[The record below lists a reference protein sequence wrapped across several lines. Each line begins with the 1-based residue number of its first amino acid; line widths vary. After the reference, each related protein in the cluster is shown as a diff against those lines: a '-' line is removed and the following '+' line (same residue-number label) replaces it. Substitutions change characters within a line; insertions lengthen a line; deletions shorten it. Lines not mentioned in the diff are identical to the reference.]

1 MKKEDW
7 MKFAEALVDGNLKQ
21 DMGSFDLND
30 PETYKQ
36 YLKDGVQNAK
46 AAYKQAII
54 NLSSMNTDNLAID
67 DNFAKYKDYVDNYQ
81 RVRDKYNNA
90 LDVAKGFFN
99 ADELDAEIK
108 ISLHEAERLYDV
120 RLAAA
125 GVGTDR
131 EKKLVDWQEIE
142 TLVEHSLSSDDLDQY
157 HRYQKSLEPSEDISN
172 RVTPSETTEEDQSV
186 SDVEAYE
193 RAHDTYLRALKTLG
207 NLASSVWL
215 TSDFSNIENRVS
227 DVVMAQR
234 TFWALK
240 EPQAPLNLTEDFTL
254 EDAKNLHKVLEFL
267 EDANLSYARE
277 FDRDS
282 LNNEIKDFLTLSE
295 WAEYRDFVKSYQK
308 TKTTKPETEEVNS
321 YNAPDSSKEK
331 VFNDL
336 LSNIKECNKYLL
348 ELLNSNSNNIEQIC
362 ANLGEAYRKVE
373 PCFNEAKKIFP
384 DEMVDEYHEELAKF
398 DEKEKITLTA
408 AKALYDVLVNT
419 KESGKLDFFDG
430 SNAFTKKDDEIFD
443 KLISY
448 IYNVIDIDD
457 RKAYEDYIKDY
468 VKSHAPLEHTAEP
481 IKDETP
487 KLSEDDIQKL
497 KADIIDTLKEV
508 NVSLLALKE
517 FANCDLTNDE
527 NLQKY
532 KVAAKACNDA
542 FYLHNSKLQQ
552 AQILPDEQY
561 IPMMDEV
568 ENSIENFE
576 DSAQITLA
584 DAKKIY
590 DVQYNVTNSA
600 IDDKIKNIIAWN
612 GVNDHISWTFGKNK
626 NLSDE
631 YQSYM
636 DNYVQNP
643 KPSQP
648 NPTPQETFA
657 AQPIKT
663 QAFTAPTPDIQTK
676 LDTFRNNY
684 KIIIDKIIGTI
695 KDLKET
701 ERQINENVDLI
712 DNAELSNSNTS
723 NLIGLTKQAMQYE
736 TIILTSQR
744 NLIEQEIS
752 IYREYPVYYAK
763 TDTQLVPK
771 IDELN
776 NTMMTLKSNDK
787 VEDFYQKYISRINKV
802 VEKINALS
810 PEQTAERKQLEELIV
825 SFKGLMNHRL
835 MKEVKFDQKFQ
846 IKDFLEEQQRKNIKV
861 EQIKEAEF
869 TETPRVEESDLN
881 EPDPIIES
889 NPKSTDDDKTPKSEQ
904 DSKSEIEPEE
914 VLFDNKD
921 SEPDQAPESKSDDLG
936 QKSESEVNKP
946 TKETETPEPDQE
958 NPERTSKPEKKVNE
972 NSDESLNENKLPKTE
987 PTIKKFYENLSNV
1000 IIDGYKS
1007 AYASGTTAD
1016 FAEYFSTA
1024 FNGIIENLAKAYP
1037 NRVVKVGS
1045 EPNRYA
1051 WKESED
1057 KQTEISFVEFARYF
1071 TSSYKAGRDKK
1082 LYEEFA
1088 SDASKV
1094 TIKQNV
1100 LNTRTPQ
1107 KVTAANAT
1115 IVNAVLSSRVQN
1127 PDEKLIFETVEEVG
1141 PEKVSRTIL
1150 IKKALKD
1157 KIQENGYKIRFNT
1170 EANQFAGI
1178 NNTAQGDLQYKITQS
1193 VDDENKTILSVVDA
1207 NDKPVYTIELNYD
1220 VEMVKNKLHM

>member
-125 GVGTDR
+125 GVGTDK

-157 HRYQKSLEPSEDISN
+157 HRYQKSLEPPEGLSN
-172 RVTPSETTEEDQSV
+172 PVTPSETSEEEQSV
-186 SDVEAYE
+186 SDVKAYE
-193 RAHDTYLRALKTLG
+193 KAYDDYVRTLKALG
-207 NLASSVWL
+207 NLANSDLTTPEAFSDLEECVADFAEAQIMFSV
-215 TSDFSNIENRVS
+215 
-227 DVVMAQR
+227 
-234 TFWALK
+234 LK
-240 EPQAPLNLTEDFTL
+240 EPETGLNLTEDFTL
-254 EDAKNLHKVLEFL
+254 EDAKNIHKIRETVKAKNWNFKFDINWDLLTSAAEKL
-267 EDANLSYARE
+267 LSDAT
-277 FDRDS
+277 D
-282 LNNEIKDFLTLSE
+282 IQK
-295 WAEYRDFVKSYQK
+295 YRDFVTSYEK
-308 TKTTKPETEEVNS
+308 TKTTKPETEEFNS
-321 YNAPDSSKEK
+321 YDDSDPAKEK

-336 LSNIKECNKYLL
+336 LSNIKECNKYFL

-362 ANLGEAYRKVE
+362 TNWGESYRKFEAYA
-373 PCFNEAKKIFP
+373 NEANIVFSE
-384 DEMVDEYHEELAKF
+384 DNWNEFYAELENF
-398 DEKEKITLTA
+398 DEKEKIDLTA
-408 AKALYDVLVNT
+408 AKSLYDIFIKI
-419 KESGKLDFFDG
+419 KENGKIALFYGAKASAKED
-430 SNAFTKKDDEIFD
+430 NEIFD

-497 KADIIDTLKEV
+497 KADIKADIIDTLKEV

-532 KVAAKACNDA
+532 EVAARACNNA
-542 FYLHNSKLQQ
+542 FSSHDSKLQQ

-561 IPMMDEV
+561 KTMMDEV

-576 DSAQITLA
+576 DSAKITLA

-612 GVNDHISWTFGKNK
+612 GVNNHISWTFDKNK

-636 DNYVQNP
+636 DNYVQNQ
-643 KPSQP
+643 KTSEP

-802 VEKINALS
+802 VEKINVLS

-825 SFKGLMNHRL
+825 SFKGLINHRL

-861 EQIKEAEF
+861 EQIKAEEAEF
-869 TETPRVEESDLN
+869 TETPRVEEP
-881 EPDPIIES
+881 EPIIES
-889 NPKSTDDDKTPKSEQ
+889 IPKSTDDDKTPKSEQ

-921 SEPDQAPESKSDDLG
+921 S
-936 QKSESEVNKP
+936 
-946 TKETETPEPDQE
+946 EPDQE

-1127 PDEKLIFETVEEVG
+1127 PDEKLISETVEEVG

-1220 VEMVKNKLHM
+1220 VEMVKNKLQHM

>member
-7 MKFAEALVDGNLKQ
+7 MKFVEVLVDGNLKQ

-108 ISLHEAERLYDV
+108 ISLREAERLYDV

-125 GVGTDR
+125 GIGTDQ

-157 HRYQKSLEPSEDISN
+157 HRYQKNLEPPEGLSN
-172 RVTPSETTEEDQSV
+172 PGTPSETSEEDQSV
-186 SDVEAYE
+186 SDVKAYE
-193 RAHDTYLRALKTLG
+193 KAYDDYVRTLKALG
-207 NLASSVWL
+207 NLANSDLTTHEAFSDLEECVADFAEAQIMFSV
-215 TSDFSNIENRVS
+215 
-227 DVVMAQR
+227 
-234 TFWALK
+234 LK
-240 EPQAPLNLTEDFTL
+240 EPETGLNLTEDFTL
-254 EDAKNLHKVLEFL
+254 EDAKNIHKIRETVKANQWNFKFDINWDLLTSAAEKL
-267 EDANLSYARE
+267 LSDAT
-277 FDRDS
+277 D
-282 LNNEIKDFLTLSE
+282 IQK
-295 WAEYRDFVKSYQK
+295 YRDFVTSYEK
-308 TKTTKPETEEVNS
+308 TKTTKSETEEFNS
-321 YNAPDSSKEK
+321 YDDSDPAKEK

-336 LSNIKECNKYLL
+336 LSNIKECNKYFL

-362 ANLGEAYRKVE
+362 TNWGESYRK
-373 PCFNEAKKIFP
+373 FKAYANEANIVFSE
-384 DEMVDEYHEELAKF
+384 DNWNEFYAELENF
-398 DEKEKITLTA
+398 DEKEKIDLTA
-408 AKALYDVLVNT
+408 AKSLYDIFIKI
-419 KESGKLDFFDG
+419 KENGKIALFYGAKASAKED
-430 SNAFTKKDDEIFD
+430 NEIFD

-468 VKSHAPLEHTAEP
+468 DKSHAPLEHTAEP

-532 KVAAKACNDA
+532 EVAARACNNA
-542 FYLHNSKLQQ
+542 FSSHDSKLQQ

-561 IPMMDEV
+561 KTMMDEV

-576 DSAQITLA
+576 DSAKITLA

-612 GVNDHISWTFGKNK
+612 GVNNHISWTFDKNK

-636 DNYVQNP
+636 DNYVQNQ
-643 KPSQP
+643 KTSEP

-802 VEKINALS
+802 VEKINVLS

-825 SFKGLMNHRL
+825 SFKGLINHRL

-846 IKDFLEEQQRKNIKV
+846 IKEFLEEQQRKNIKV
-861 EQIKEAEF
+861 EQIKEVKIVD
-869 TETPRVEESDLN
+869 PLRVEGTDQ
-881 EPDPIIES
+881 IIEPG
-889 NPKSTDDDKTPKSEQ
+889 PKSTNDDKIPKSEPA
-904 DSKSEIEPEE
+904 SKNDPI
-914 VLFDNKD
+914 V
-921 SEPDQAPESKSDDLG
+921 
-936 QKSESEVNKP
+936 
-946 TKETETPEPDQE
+946 
-958 NPERTSKPEKKVNE
+958 KPEKKD
-972 NSDESLNENKLPKTE
+972 SGESIKKGEQPKTE
-987 PTIKKFYENLSNV
+987 PTIKKFYESLSKV
-1000 IIDGYKS
+1000 IIDQYKND
-1007 AYASGTTAD
+1007 YASGIAKDKD
-1016 FAEYFSTA
+1016 FAEYFSSA
-1024 FNGIIENLAKAYP
+1024 FDKIIEDLSIQYP
-1037 NRVVKVGS
+1037 DRIVKVES

-1051 WKESED
+1051 WKESDD

-1071 TSSYKAGRDKK
+1071 TSSYKTGRDKK
-1082 LYEEFA
+1082 LYEEFS

-1100 LNTRTPQ
+1100 LNTRTTQ

-1127 PDEKLIFETVEEVG
+1127 PDEKLISETIEEVG

>member
-81 RVRDKYNNA
+81 RVREEYNNA

-125 GVGTDR
+125 GVGTDQ

-157 HRYQKSLEPSEDISN
+157 HRYQKSLEPPEDISN

-193 RAHDTYLRALKTLG
+193 RAHDNYLRALKTLG

-308 TKTTKPETEEVNS
+308 TKTTKTETEEVNS

-336 LSNIKECNKYLL
+336 LNNIKECNKYLL

-542 FYLHNSKLQQ
+542 FHLHNSKLQQ

-561 IPMMDEV
+561 KTMMDEV

-612 GVNDHISWTFGKNK
+612 GVNNHISWTFDKNK

-636 DNYVQNP
+636 DNYGQNP
-643 KPSQP
+643 KPSEP

-763 TDTQLVPK
+763 ADTQLVPK

-825 SFKGLMNHRL
+825 SFKGLINHRL

-846 IKDFLEEQQRKNIKV
+846 IKEFLEEQKRKNIKV

-869 TETPRVEESDLN
+869 IETLRVEEADQK
-881 EPDPIIES
+881 IES
-889 NPKSTDDDKTPKSEQ
+889 NPKPTDDDKTSKSEQ
-904 DSKSEIEPEE
+904 DSKS
-914 VLFDNKD
+914 
-921 SEPDQAPESKSDDLG
+921 
-936 QKSESEVNKP
+936 
-946 TKETETPEPDQE
+946 DQE
-958 NPERTSKPEKKVNE
+958 NPERTSNPEEKVNE
-972 NSDESLNENKLPKTE
+972 NSDESLNENKKPKK
-987 PTIKKFYENLSNV
+987 PTIKKFYEDLSNV
-1000 IIDGYKS
+1000 IIKEYKS

-1016 FAEYFSTA
+1016 FAEFFSTA

-1037 NRVVKVGS
+1037 NRVVKVGL

-1088 SDASKV
+1088 SDASKI

-1127 PDEKLIFETVEEVG
+1127 PDEKLISETVEEVG

-1220 VEMVKNKLHM
+1220 VEMVKNKLQHM

>member
-7 MKFAEALVDGNLKQ
+7 MKFAEALVNGNLKE
-21 DMGSFDLND
+21 DIGLFDLND

-36 YLKDGVQNAK
+36 HLKEGVQNAK

-81 RVRDKYNNA
+81 RVREEYNNT
-90 LDVAKGFFN
+90 LDIAKGFFN
-99 ADELDAEIK
+99 VDELDAEIK
-108 ISLHEAERLYDV
+108 ISLPEAERLYDV

-125 GVGTDR
+125 GIGTDQ

-157 HRYQKSLEPSEDISN
+157 HRYQKNLEPPEGLSN
-172 RVTPSETTEEDQSV
+172 PGTPSETSEEDQSV
-186 SDVEAYE
+186 SDVKAYE
-193 RAHDTYLRALKTLG
+193 KAYDDYVRTLKALG
-207 NLASSVWL
+207 NLANSDLTTHEAFSDLEECVADFAEAQIMFSV
-215 TSDFSNIENRVS
+215 
-227 DVVMAQR
+227 
-234 TFWALK
+234 LK
-240 EPQAPLNLTEDFTL
+240 EPETVLNLTEDFTL
-254 EDAKNLHKVLEFL
+254 EDAKNIHKIRETVKANHWNFKFDINWDLLTSAAEKL
-267 EDANLSYARE
+267 LSDAT
-277 FDRDS
+277 D
-282 LNNEIKDFLTLSE
+282 IQK
-295 WAEYRDFVKSYQK
+295 YRDFVTSYEK
-308 TKTTKPETEEVNS
+308 TKTTKSETEEFNS
-321 YNAPDSSKEK
+321 YDDSDPAKEK

-336 LSNIKECNKYLL
+336 LSNIKECNKYFL

-362 ANLGEAYRKVE
+362 TNWGESYRK
-373 PCFNEAKKIFP
+373 FKAYANEANIVFSE
-384 DEMVDEYHEELAKF
+384 DNWNEFYAELENF
-398 DEKEKITLTA
+398 DEKEKIDLTA
-408 AKALYDVLVNT
+408 AKSLYDIFIKI
-419 KESGKLDFFDG
+419 KENGKIALFYGAKASAKED
-430 SNAFTKKDDEIFD
+430 NEIFD

-468 VKSHAPLEHTAEP
+468 DKSHAPLEHPPKGED
-481 IKDETP
+481 IKDETH
-487 KLSEDDIQKL
+487 KLNEDDIQKL
-497 KADIIDTLKEV
+497 KAEIIDTLKKV

-517 FANCDLTNDE
+517 FANCDLTNGE

-532 KVAAKACNDA
+532 KAAAQACNDA

-552 AQILPDEQY
+552 AQLLPDEQY
-561 IPMMDEV
+561 KTMMDEV

-590 DVQYNVTNSA
+590 DVQYNVTSSA

-631 YQSYM
+631 YQNYM
-636 DNYVQNP
+636 DNYGQNP
-643 KPSQP
+643 KPSEP
-648 NPTPQETFA
+648 NPTPQEAFT
-657 AQPIKT
+657 AQPIKART
-663 QAFTAPTPDIQTK
+663 FTASTPDIQNK

-723 NLIGLTKQAMQYE
+723 NLIDSAEKIMQYE

-802 VEKINALS
+802 VEKINVLS

-825 SFKGLMNHRL
+825 SFKELINHRL

-846 IKDFLEEQQRKNIKV
+846 IKEFLEEQQRKNIKV
-861 EQIKEAEF
+861 EQIKEVKIVDHL
-869 TETPRVEESDLN
+869 RVEGTDQ
-881 EPDPIIES
+881 IIEPG
-889 NPKSTDDDKTPKSEQ
+889 PKSTNDDKIPKSEPA
-904 DSKSEIEPEE
+904 SKNDPI
-914 VLFDNKD
+914 V
-921 SEPDQAPESKSDDLG
+921 
-936 QKSESEVNKP
+936 
-946 TKETETPEPDQE
+946 
-958 NPERTSKPEKKVNE
+958 KPEKKD
-972 NSDESLNENKLPKTE
+972 SGESIKKGEQPKTE
-987 PTIKKFYENLSNV
+987 PTIKKFYESLSKV
-1000 IIDGYKS
+1000 IIDQYKND
-1007 AYASGTTAD
+1007 YASGIAKDKD
-1016 FAEYFSTA
+1016 FAEYFSSA
-1024 FNGIIENLAKAYP
+1024 FDKIIEDLSIQYP
-1037 NRVVKVGS
+1037 DRIVKVES

-1051 WKESED
+1051 WKESDD

-1082 LYEEFA
+1082 LYEEFS

-1100 LNTRTPQ
+1100 LNTRTTQ

-1127 PDEKLIFETVEEVG
+1127 PDEKLISETIEEVG

-1178 NNTAQGDLQYKITQS
+1178 NNTVQGDLQYKITQS